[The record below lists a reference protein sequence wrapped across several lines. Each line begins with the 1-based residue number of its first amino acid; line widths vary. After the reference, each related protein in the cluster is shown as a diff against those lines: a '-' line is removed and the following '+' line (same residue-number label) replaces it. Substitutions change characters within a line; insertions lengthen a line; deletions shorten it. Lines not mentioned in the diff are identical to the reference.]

1 MSYLTAVALGLL
13 CAASITILL
22 ASLLAVSG
30 RQSRRE
36 EGYTVAQ
43 SKRDV

>member
-1 MSYLTAVALGLL
+1 MSYLAAVALGLL
-13 CAASITILL
+13 CAISATILFGL
-22 ASLLAVSG
+22 IAMSG

>member
-1 MSYLTAVALGLL
+1 MTYLIAVVLGLL
-13 CAASITILL
+13 CAISITILFGL
-22 ASLLAVSG
+22 IAMSG

>member
-1 MSYLTAVALGLL
+1 MTYLIAVAIGLL
-13 CAASITILL
+13 CAISITILFGL
-22 ASLLAVSG
+22 IAMSG
-30 RQSRRE
+30 RRSRRE

>member
-1 MSYLTAVALGLL
+1 MSYLAAAALGLL
-13 CAASITILL
+13 CAISTTILL
-22 ASLLAVSG
+22 ASLLAMSG

-36 EGYTVAQ
+36 EGYTVAS